1 MWRGNDVSCG
11 KFRGI
16 PAKGSCVTKRI
27 LFVED
32 DRALAEVIGMGLRNA
47 GFDATLCYDGARA
60 TEAFHREKPDL
71 VLLDLMLPGKDG
83 ISICRSIRESSSVP
97 IVMLTAISDEIRVIE
112 ALNAG
117 ATDYLVKGMSI
128 EVLIARVRAH
138 LRELATPSSN
148 LTIGDLMIDTLGHTV
163 TRNGEEISLTVI
175 EFKLLTALAKRPWQ
189 VFTREML
196 LQEVWEYR
204 HAADTRLVNVHV
216 QRLRAKIEHDPENP
230 KIVMTVRGVGYK
242 AGT

>member
-1 MWRGNDVSCG
+1 MS
-11 KFRGI
+11 
-16 PAKGSCVTKRI
+16 KRI

-60 TEAFHREKPDL
+60 LESFHREKPDL
-71 VLLDLMLPGKDG
+71 VLLDLMLPGRDG
-83 ISICRSIRESSSVP
+83 ISICRGIRESSSTP

-128 EVLIARVRAH
+128 EVLIARLRAH
-138 LRELATPSSN
+138 LREHSAPSAH
-148 LTIGDLMIDTLGHTV
+148 LTIGDLSIDTAGHTV
-163 TRNGEEISLTVI
+163 TRGTEEIPVTVI

-242 AGT
+242 AGTQ